1 MKKGHKI
8 GLIVDCVFVIALA
21 VGFLIHI
28 NLGLILL
35 IVGLF
40 ITLGGNAAPGD
51 MFRESDIED
60 ETDNSKK
67 ESPYINLIGSTGTA
81 ISDMRPQGTVEVD
94 GQRINGKS
102 SFGYIK
108 VNSQVTVLEATLDAV
123 VVEKNSKDINS

>member
-28 NLGLILL
+28 NLGLILS

-40 ITLGGNAAPGD
+40 ITLGGNVAPGD

-81 ISDMRPQGTVEVD
+81 ISDMRPQGTVEVN
-94 GQRINGKS
+94 GQRINGQS

-123 VVEKNSKDINS
+123 VVEKTQKT